1 MVLVQQELE
10 LIQVDQCHIGRV
22 QVDSLEL
29 LDGKCINM
37 EVEDDIVEETG
48 SNEEPSSQIDPANSH
63 YGNCAR
69 WEELI
74 KRGVADIISLTG
86 VPLIKSKR

>member
-22 QVDSLEL
+22 QVESVDFWPRKWMNL
-29 LDGKCINM
+29 

-48 SNEEPSSQIDPANSH
+48 SNEEPNSQIDPANSH
-63 YGNCAR
+63 Y
-69 WEELI
+69 
-74 KRGVADIISLTG
+74 
-86 VPLIKSKR
+86 